1 MEEIVPGVYVSS
13 VYPGI
18 NVGLVVTARWVVAID
33 APPFPSDYRAWRKAA
48 RAIGRPI
55 RYLILT
61 DDHPDRLLGALWVG
75 VPVIAGRGTWQ
86 KIQEREDMLQA
97 LVEDWN
103 RRHAPQGKPIPSPD
117 LERVPLPELVVDGR
131 ITLEDD
137 VSVRVESVPG
147 PSAGSVWV
155 WLPRQAVLFTGDGIV
170 HSHPLLSESPSPTR
184 WLEALTH
191 LEEGYP
197 PARVVVPGRG
207 PMGGPEVAGP
217 LAGYLR
223 HAYQRLQVALSEGK
237 SPDLTAVA
245 GELLELFPASDR
257 EKERLLPQIRA
268 GLEHWVEEM
277 KSKSQK
283 EEKPGAQSPRLT
295 GAGK

>member
-1 MEEIVPGVYVSS
+1 MEEIAPGVYVSS

-18 NVGLVVTARWVVAID
+18 NVGLVVTGRWVVAID
-33 APPFPSDYRAWRKAA
+33 APLFPSDHQAWRKAE
-48 RAIGRPI
+48 RALGRPI

-86 KIQEREDMLQA
+86 KIRERGDGLLQA

-103 RRHAPQGKPIPSPD
+103 RRHASQRKVSFPNP
-117 LERVPLPELVVDGR
+117 ERVLLPELVVDGR

-137 VSVRVESVPG
+137 VSVSVESVPG

-155 WLPRQAVLFTGDGIV
+155 WVPRQAVLFTGDGIV
-170 HSHPLLSESPSPTR
+170 HGHPPLWESPSPSR
-184 WLEALTH
+184 WLEALAR
-191 LEEGYP
+191 LEEGSP

-207 PMGGPEVAGP
+207 PVGGPEVAGP

-223 HAYQRLQVALSEGK
+223 HADQRLRVALSRGK

-245 GELLELFPASDR
+245 EELLQLFPTSDR

-268 GLEHWVEEM
+268 GLAHWLEEM
-277 KSKSQK
+277 KSGNS
-283 EEKPGAQSPRLT
+283 PGGL
-295 GAGK
+295 

>member
-1 MEEIVPGVYVSS
+1 MNEIAPGVYVSS

-18 NVGLVVTARWVVAID
+18 NVGLVVTGRWVIAVD
-33 APPFPSDYRAWRKAA
+33 APPFPSDHQAWRKAA

-86 KIQEREDMLQA
+86 KIRERGDGLLQG

-103 RRHAPQGKPIPSPD
+103 RRHAPQGKPIPLPD

-131 ITLEDD
+131 VVIEDE
-137 VSVRVESVPG
+137 VAVGVESVPG
-147 PSAGSVWV
+147 PSAGSIWV
-155 WLPRQAVLFTGDGIV
+155 WLPQQAVLFTGDGAL
-170 HSHPLLSESPSPTR
+170 HGHPSISESPSPTR
-184 WLEALTH
+184 WLEALTR
-191 LEEGYP
+191 LEEGTP

-207 PMGGPEVAGP
+207 PVGGPEVVSP

-223 HAYQRLQVALSEGK
+223 HAYQRLQAALSRGK
-237 SPDLTAVA
+237 SPDLTAIA
-245 GELLELFPASDR
+245 EELLHLYPPLDR

-268 GLEHWVEEM
+268 GLEHWLEEM
-277 KSKSQK
+277 KS
-283 EEKPGAQSPRLT
+283 GN
-295 GAGK
+295 

>member
-18 NVGLVVTARWVVAID
+18 NVGLVVTGRWVVAID
-33 APPFPSDYRAWRKAA
+33 APPFPSDHQAWRKAA

-75 VPVIAGRGTWQ
+75 VPIIARRGTWQ
-86 KIQEREDMLQA
+86 KIRERGDSLLEA
-97 LVEDWN
+97 LIEDWN
-103 RRHAPQGKPIPSPD
+103 RRYAPQRKPIPFPD
-117 LERVPLPELVVDGR
+117 LERVPLPELVVEGR

-137 VSVRVESVPG
+137 VAVSVESVPG
-147 PSAGSVWV
+147 PSASSGWV

-170 HSHPLLSESPSPTR
+170 HGHPLLSESPSPTR
-184 WLEALTH
+184 WLEALAH
-191 LEEGYP
+191 LEEGSP

-207 PMGGPEVAGP
+207 PVGGLEVASP

-223 HAYQRLQVALSEGK
+223 HADQRLRVALSRGK
-237 SPDLTAVA
+237 SPDLTVVA
-245 GELLELFPASDR
+245 EELLQLFPTSDR

-268 GLEHWVEEM
+268 GLEHWLEEM
-277 KSKSQK
+277 KS
-283 EEKPGAQSPRLT
+283 GN
-295 GAGK
+295 

>member
-1 MEEIVPGVYVSS
+1 MEEIAPGVYVSS

-18 NVGLVVTARWVVAID
+18 NVGLVVTGRWVIAVD
-33 APPFPSDYRAWRKAA
+33 APPFPSDHQAWRKAA

-86 KIQEREDMLQA
+86 KIRERGDGLLQA

-103 RRHAPQGKPIPSPD
+103 RRYASLGKPLPFPD
-117 LERVPLPELVVDGR
+117 LERVPLPELVVEGR

-137 VSVRVESVPG
+137 VAVSVESAPG

-155 WLPRQAVLFTGDGIV
+155 WLPRQAVLFTGDGVV
-170 HSHPLLSESPSPTR
+170 HRHPLLSESPSPNR
-184 WLEALTH
+184 WLEALTR
-191 LEEGYP
+191 LEEGSP
-197 PARVVVPGRG
+197 PAQVVVPGRG
-207 PMGGPEVAGP
+207 PLGGPEVANP
-217 LAGYLR
+217 LVGYLR
-223 HAYQRLQVALSEGK
+223 HARQQLQAALARGK

-245 GELLELFPASDR
+245 EDLLQRFPPPER
-257 EKERLLPQIRA
+257 ERERLLSQIRA
-268 GLEHWVEEM
+268 GLEHWLEEM
-277 KSKSQK
+277 
-283 EEKPGAQSPRLT
+283 R
-295 GAGK
+295 AGN

>member
-1 MEEIVPGVYVSS
+1 MEEIVPGVYVSA

-18 NVGLVVTARWVVAID
+18 NVGLVVTGRWVVAID
-33 APPFPSDYRAWRKAA
+33 APPFPSDHQAWRKAA

-75 VPVIAGRGTWQ
+75 VPLIAGRGTWQ
-86 KIQEREDMLQA
+86 KIRERGDSLLQA

-103 RRHAPQGKPIPSPD
+103 RRHAAQGKPIPFPD
-117 LERVPLPELVVDGR
+117 PDRVPLPELVVEGR

-137 VSVRVESVPG
+137 VSVSVESVAD

-155 WLPRQAVLFTGDGIV
+155 WLPTRAVLFTGDV
-170 HSHPLLSESPSPTR
+170 VLQSHPVLSEAPSLTR
-184 WLEALTH
+184 WLEVLTG
-191 LEEGYP
+191 LEEGTP

-207 PMGGPEVAGP
+207 PVGGPEVAGP

-223 HAYQRLQVALSEGK
+223 NVRQRLQAALAKGRR
-237 SPDLTAVA
+237 PDLTAMA
-245 GELLELFPASDR
+245 EELLPLLPAPDR
-257 EKERLLPQIRA
+257 EGDRLLPQIRA
-268 GLEHWVEEM
+268 GLERWLEEM
-277 KSKSQK
+277 KS
-283 EEKPGAQSPRLT
+283 EHEVGE
-295 GAGK
+295 

>member
-1 MEEIVPGVYVSS
+1 MDEIAPGVYVSS

-18 NVGLVVTARWVVAID
+18 NVGLVVTGRWVIAVD
-33 APPFPSDYRAWRKAA
+33 APPFPPDHQAWRKAA

-61 DDHPDRLLGALWVG
+61 DDHPDRLIGALWVG

-86 KIQEREDMLQA
+86 KIQERGDGLLQA

-103 RRHAPQGKPIPSPD
+103 RRHASQGKPISLLD

-137 VSVRVESVPG
+137 VSVSVELAPG

-155 WLPRQAVLFTGDGIV
+155 WLPRQAVLFTGNGVV
-170 HSHPLLSESPSPTR
+170 HGHPLLSESPSPTR
-184 WLEALTH
+184 WLEALTR
-191 LEEGYP
+191 LEKGSP
-197 PARVVVPGRG
+197 PARIVVPGQG
-207 PMGGPEVAGP
+207 PVGGPEVAAP

-223 HAYQRLQVALSEGK
+223 HAYQRLRVALSWGK
-237 SPDLTAVA
+237 SPDLTVVA
-245 GELLELFPASDR
+245 EELLQLFPPSDR
-257 EKERLLPQIRA
+257 EKERLLPQIRV
-268 GLEHWVEEM
+268 GLEHWLEEM
-277 KSKSQK
+277 K
-283 EEKPGAQSPRLT
+283 
-295 GAGK
+295 AGNEPVG

>member
-1 MEEIVPGVYVSS
+1 MDEIAPGVYVSP

-18 NVGLVVTARWVVAID
+18 NVGLVVTGRWVVAVD
-33 APPFPSDYRAWRKAA
+33 APPFPSDHQAWRKAA
-48 RAIGRPI
+48 RAIGHPI

-75 VPVIAGRGTWQ
+75 VPIIAGRGTWQ
-86 KIQEREDMLQA
+86 KIRERGDSLLQA

-103 RRHAPQGKPIPSPD
+103 RRYASLGKPIPLPD
-117 LERVPLPELVVDGR
+117 LEHIPLPELVVEGR

-137 VSVRVESVPG
+137 VSISVESAPG

-155 WLPRQAVLFTGDGIV
+155 WLSRQAVLFTGDGVV

-184 WLEALTH
+184 WLEALTR
-191 LEEGYP
+191 LEEGSP

-207 PMGGPEVAGP
+207 PVGGPEVVGP

-223 HAYQRLQVALSEGK
+223 HAYQRLQAALAGGK
-237 SPDLTAVA
+237 AADLAAVA
-245 GELLELFPASDR
+245 KELLQLFPSSEEER
-257 EKERLLPQIRA
+257 ERLLFQIRA
-268 GLEHWVEEM
+268 GLERWLEEM
-277 KSKSQK
+277 RA
-283 EEKPGAQSPRLT
+283 ENER
-295 GAGK
+295 

>member
-18 NVGLVVTARWVVAID
+18 NVGLVVTGRWVVAVD
-33 APPFPSDYRAWRKAA
+33 APPFPSDHQAWRKAA

-86 KIQEREDMLQA
+86 KIRERGDGLLQA

-103 RRHAPQGKPIPSPD
+103 RRHTAQGKPIPFPD
-117 LERVPLPELVVDGR
+117 PERVPLPELVVEGR

-137 VSVRVESVPG
+137 VSVSVESVAG
-147 PSAGSVWV
+147 PSAGSMWV
-155 WLPRQAVLFTGDGIV
+155 WLPTRAVLFTGDV
-170 HSHPLLSESPSPTR
+170 VLQSHPVLSEAPSLTR
-184 WLEALTH
+184 WLEVLTG
-191 LEEGYP
+191 LEEGTP
-197 PARVVVPGRG
+197 PSRVVVPGRG
-207 PMGGPEVAGP
+207 PVGGPEVAGP

-223 HAYQRLQVALSEGK
+223 NVRQRLQVALAKGRR
-237 SPDLTAVA
+237 PDLTAMA
-245 GELLELFPASDR
+245 EELLPLLPAPER
-257 EKERLLPQIRA
+257 EGDRLLPQIRA
-268 GLEHWVEEM
+268 GLERWLEEM
-277 KSKSQK
+277 KSGN
-283 EEKPGAQSPRLT
+283 EPG
-295 GAGK
+295 